1 MPTCSETYGQGWVG
15 EYPSCTFD
23 AGTSQLEDPYQA
35 TGDTRPGEVSGEFR
49 GSVSSLNY
57 GKYFGGTT
65 FSDNK
70 YKKFFDPYDIKEEE
84 MLGRHAATDVGQ
96 LKEAWGL
103 ESQQLGQQYQQQI
116 GGLFEQA
123 GTGMMDLMS
132 SWGGG
137 GQTMTGRKG
146 RQRRDIGR
154 AAERE
159 AGGYGIG
166 LSQARDTGQLELHQ
180 GTTDIYQGLE
190 KDIYGAREDWLKAQR
205 ANLNT
210 LLGMDIYTG
219 TDTGGGNSTAPTG
232 RRGYT
237 ECIDAGGTKESCSE
251 EFSDPLGVCPEG
263 FSEAECET
271 ATQTYTPEP
280 SSNVSGT
287 GDDLEDP
294 SSGGYGQSRGSGNCV
309 NGQIMYG
316 PNAGQPC

>member
-1 MPTCSETYGQGWVG
+1 MIQSDTSLKDDWSTY
-15 EYPSCTFD
+15 
-23 AGTSQLEDPYQA
+23 
-35 TGDTRPGEVSGEFR
+35 
-49 GSVSSLNY
+49 
-57 GKYFGGTT
+57 
-65 FSDNK
+65 
-70 YKKFFDPYDIKEEE
+70 FDPYDPTAEQ
-84 MLGRHAATDVGQ
+84 MATRHAGVDIGQ
-96 LKEAWGL
+96 LQDKWTL
-103 ESQQLGQQYQQQI
+103 ESEQLGGAYQQQLGS
-116 GGLFEQA
+116 LFDQA
-123 GTGMMDLMS
+123 GTGSMDLMS
-132 SWGGG
+132 SWAGG

-166 LSQARDTGQLELHQ
+166 LSQARDTGQLELQQ

-190 KDIYGAREDWLKAQR
+190 KDIYGAREDWLKQQR

-271 ATQTYTPEP
+271 ATQTYTPTT
-280 SSNVSGT
+280 T
-287 GDDLEDP
+287 G
-294 SSGGYGQSRGSGNCV
+294 GGQSRDDVSDCI
-309 NGQIMYG
+309 NGFHRITSM
-316 PNAGQPC
+316 PC